1 MHAGIESA
9 WHLEKVQ
16 VLNGKTGE
24 LVTFKCRAWL
34 DATSEDGLIEREF
47 YPMTDC
53 SYKLELQVSPVLR
66 WAGQQCSVLCC
77 AVLCCAV
84 LCCAVLCCAV
94 LCYSP
99 KAISV
104 TDLLKPASVSQVS
117 CCIGHQDLCCAEL
130 RLRFDAAM
138 T

>member
-34 DATSEDGLIEREF
+34 DATSEDGLIERDF
-47 YPMTDC
+47 YPMTEC
-53 SYKLELQVSPVLR
+53 SYKLELQVGYALR
-66 WAGQQCSVLCC
+66 CGALCC

-84 LCCAVLCCAV
+84 LCCAVLCWQHR
-94 LCYSP
+94 
-99 KAISV
+99 
-104 TDLLKPASVSQVS
+104 DLKLMA
-117 CCIGHQDLCCAEL
+117 
-130 RLRFDAAM
+130 
-138 T
+138 